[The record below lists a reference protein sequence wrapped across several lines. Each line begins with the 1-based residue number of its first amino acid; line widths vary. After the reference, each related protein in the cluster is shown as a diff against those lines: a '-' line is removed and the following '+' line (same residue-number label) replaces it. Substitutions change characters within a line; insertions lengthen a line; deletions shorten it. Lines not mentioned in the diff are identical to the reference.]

1 MRVDISEGQAEAQV
15 PADGEHDDVT
25 GEAEAGKADRG
36 GGAWRVVRR
45 LIPAVSL
52 LRRVAGDATVPL
64 GLQPGGLARPLQA
77 AVVSAVSF
85 AVGAALPLVLIVL
98 APIGVR
104 VPVTA
109 VAALGL
115 LALLGVIGARLG
127 GAPAGRRCG

>member
-1 MRVDISEGQAEAQV
+1 VR
-15 PADGEHDDVT
+15 
-25 GEAEAGKADRG
+25 
-36 GGAWRVVRR
+36 RR